1 MHGRKKKSQDQSN
14 TFINFLAKVLLA
26 SPCNCKSCCF
36 VQIKAFNQL
45 RRWLLVVGWGGCRG
59 QLTGLG
65 CTPRGKTKKCFVV
78 LIWISVPLFL
88 HLLSWP
94 HCGSQSEQKRSPWE
108 NASLSTQ
115 RRQWMEHRQEQHTLT
130 SASYVVLLSAYCNSN
145 HLVWANQNFFC
156 AEVLRAFVLKS
167 RFA

>member
-1 MHGRKKKSQDQSN
+1 MVYEIRYPVERKDIDYLISFLSFFFFFCFLICLFFFSYFDLKHGRKKKSQDQSN
-14 TFINFLAKVLLA
+14 TFINLLAKVLLA

-78 LIWISVPLFL
+78 LI
-88 HLLSWP
+88 
-94 HCGSQSEQKRSPWE
+94 
-108 NASLSTQ
+108 
-115 RRQWMEHRQEQHTLT
+115 
-130 SASYVVLLSAYCNSN
+130 
-145 HLVWANQNFFC
+145 
-156 AEVLRAFVLKS
+156 
-167 RFA
+167 